1 MKKKLLLF
9 ALVIAMAAIAI
20 VGGTLAYFTDT
31 KEATNTFTVGNVKI
45 DLIESQ
51 YHRVNAGKGNATDE
65 TEPII
70 GGYLWAANVDMQ
82 GTVENTPD
90 KENYAW
96 EGLFFSDD
104 QIKAD
109 AEQYKDMDDPET
121 EEDET
126 GYFYANATKMVPG
139 DNVRKNPYVI
149 NEGDNPAYIRVRAMV
164 PCSLFVILDNGL
176 SYWNSTAL
184 ADGVVSEAVES
195 YNAAQNVMDWVD
207 SGKADEFKV
216 LHNGIEYYEFDFTY
230 TQPLEAGAMT
240 FWNVWGNIAIDKYA
254 TSEDLAAVDSFDVI
268 FEADAIQAEGF
279 VDAAEAFAAFEQQSL
294 RK

>member
-1 MKKKLLLF
+1 MKKKILTLCLVL
-9 ALVIAMAAIAI
+9 ALAATAVI
-20 VGGTLAYFTDT
+20 GGTLAYFTDT
-31 KEATNTFTVGNVKI
+31 DAETNTFTVGNVKI

-51 YHRVNAGKGNATDE
+51 YHRVNAGKGE
-65 TEPII
+65 TTEAEPII
-70 GGYLWAANVDMQ
+70 GGYLWASNVKLE
-82 GTVENTPD
+82 GTEENTPD
-90 KENYAW
+90 KTNYTW
-96 EGLFFSDD
+96 EGAFFSDD

-109 AEQYKDMDDPET
+109 ADTYKA
-121 EEDET
+121 ED
-126 GYFYANATKMVPG
+126 GYFMVESEKMVPG

-149 NEGDNPAYIRVRAMV
+149 NEGNNPAYIRVRAMV

-230 TQPLEAGAMT
+230 TKPLEAGAMT

-254 TSEDLAAVDSFDVI
+254 TSEDLATVDSFDVI
-268 FEADAIQAEGF
+268 FEADAIQSEGF
-279 VDAAEAFAAFEQQSL
+279 VDAAEAFAAFDQQSL